1 MKKQGTAF
9 AAVPF
14 DHFWSCPAR
23 TRGGGYITGKI
34 YLKVHFQADL
44 GRTPTKSHFDFGSR
58 SCRLCAIEASF
69 LQQQL
74 QHFPCI
80 NLMYFPLM
88 PIFGLWD
95 LRVQNR
101 AVLPDELA
109 LFPSDL
115 FHHVPVALILCVV
128 QHIEVYGIAFALRFR

>member
-1 MKKQGTAF
+1 
-9 AAVPF
+9 
-14 DHFWSCPAR
+14 
-23 TRGGGYITGKI
+23 
-34 YLKVHFQADL
+34 
-44 GRTPTKSHFDFGSR
+44 
-58 SCRLCAIEASF
+58 
-69 LQQQL
+69 
-74 QHFPCI
+74 
-80 NLMYFPLM
+80 MYFPLM

-115 FHHVPVALILCVV
+115 LNHVPVALILCVV